1 MEYRTLNP
9 DLKLSIMS
17 FDSTRI
23 IHDKEL
29 NKELVQK
36 CLEKGINNFY
46 INNYKNS
53 DDIDGILANTLH
65 NLNIPRE
72 RIYITTKINVIDTSS
87 NNQLI
92 NKKYITEMLE
102 KLNFDYIDIILYG
115 KINNNISVEEA
126 CKIINLCIQEGIVKH
141 WGISNWSIKQIENAI
156 NLCKNLNL
164 IPPSVIEIEFNILEK
179 YKEDYFE
186 LIKIHNL
193 GMMVYSHLKSPILEG
208 DYPQEINIE
217 DSLDTSKENFPKN
230 NKLINQWKN
239 EIFKELKEISEKK
252 LNCTFEQLEI
262 ALGLKNPN
270 ITTYVLGFSDVK
282 QFEDNIKSLEIYKK
296 LDNDLYIEIKKILDE
311 CQDREY
317 NNSFLKNKIRNN
329 KSKFKRF
336 MKLFPYFKKIIIF
349 ISMIIGVQKSF
360 PLKDPFTRIDKIR
373 YFTLKNIYK
382 KYLYSLPIYNH
393 THERNKTIYWCWF
406 QGVENAP
413 ELYLSA
419 LNSIKINLKDFN
431 IIIID
436 DNNINNYVTLPPYIM
451 EKYKKGIITPTHLS
465 DILRLELLVKYGG
478 TWADASV
485 LITGYTERFY
495 NTDLFFF
502 QERNPGCIGSSW
514 FISAERANP
523 ILRTAR
529 DLIYEYWKNN
539 DHLYNYFLF
548 HFFVALASERYKKDL
563 RKIEYISNK
572 IPHTLKKYLLKT
584 FSVKKYNQILNKMT
598 IHKLTIKIL
607 YNKTISD
614 NSFYRQ
620 IIDEYYPK

>member
-1 MEYRTLNP
+1 
-9 DLKLSIMS
+9 
-17 FDSTRI
+17 
-23 IHDKEL
+23 
-29 NKELVQK
+29 
-36 CLEKGINNFY
+36 
-46 INNYKNS
+46 
-53 DDIDGILANTLH
+53 
-65 NLNIPRE
+65 
-72 RIYITTKINVIDTSS
+72 
-87 NNQLI
+87 
-92 NKKYITEMLE
+92 
-102 KLNFDYIDIILYG
+102 
-115 KINNNISVEEA
+115 
-126 CKIINLCIQEGIVKH
+126 
-141 WGISNWSIKQIENAI
+141 
-156 NLCKNLNL
+156 
-164 IPPSVIEIEFNILEK
+164 
-179 YKEDYFE
+179 
-186 LIKIHNL
+186 
-193 GMMVYSHLKSPILEG
+193 
-208 DYPQEINIE
+208 
-217 DSLDTSKENFPKN
+217 
-230 NKLINQWKN
+230 
-239 EIFKELKEISEKK
+239 
-252 LNCTFEQLEI
+252 
-262 ALGLKNPN
+262 
-270 ITTYVLGFSDVK
+270 
-282 QFEDNIKSLEIYKK
+282 
-296 LDNDLYIEIKKILDE
+296 
-311 CQDREY
+311 
-317 NNSFLKNKIRNN
+317 
-329 KSKFKRF
+329 
-336 MKLFPYFKKIIIF
+336 
-349 ISMIIGVQKSF
+349 MIIGVQKSF

-614 NSFYRQ
+614 NSFYRH